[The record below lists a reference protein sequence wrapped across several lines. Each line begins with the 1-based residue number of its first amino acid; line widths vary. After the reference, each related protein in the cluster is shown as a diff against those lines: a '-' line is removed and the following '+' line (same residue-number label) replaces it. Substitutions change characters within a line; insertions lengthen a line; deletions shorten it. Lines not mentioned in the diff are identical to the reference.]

1 MPRPVNCRRIGQ
13 TPCAARFKPAGTPC
27 RDLESVTMTLDEFE
41 AIRLTDLEGMYHA
54 QAAALMGVSRPT
66 LSRIIES
73 AHAKVAD
80 MLVHGKELR
89 IEGGSVTSEGVP
101 GQTCPNCARVVAGGT
116 QCPRCRKSGIRPG
129 GMECIEEC
137 PNEGETR

>member
-13 TPCAARFKPAGTPC
+13 EPCVARFKPAGTPC

-41 AIRLTDLEGMYHA
+41 AIRLTDLEGMYQA
-54 QAAALMGVSRPT
+54 QAAELMGVSRPT

-80 MLVHGKELR
+80 MLIHGKELR
-89 IEGGSVTSEGVP
+89 IEGGSVTSGMP
-101 GQTCPNCARVVAGGT
+101 GHACPDCSRVAAGGQ
-116 QCPRCRKSGIRPG
+116 QCPRCRKSGIQPG
-129 GMECIEEC
+129 TTECVEDC
-137 PNEGETR
+137 ANKGETR